1 MSVEEGKTRLRF
13 ATMLPIEWRERLG
26 PASDARPVSFSD
38 EEQGARILRL
48 RQCLKDAASHKR
60 RSRQSTFSDSISR

>member
-1 MSVEEGKTRLRF
+1 MSEEEGKTRLRF
-13 ATMLPIEWRERLG
+13 ATMLPLEWRERLS

-60 RSRQSTFSDSISR
+60 RSRPSTFCDSISR